1 MNVQMPKPDFAPL
14 AVKSAATAAMFFAV
28 LVSSFL
34 ACSAVAAS
42 ERPYRIGPGG
52 SALGG
57 SGRAAIDAAE
67 SSWLNPAA
75 LVHVQSYHFAVSSQ
89 QSHRDAGD
97 GYKDFAVMLVDG
109 GEEKIAAG
117 SFSFVQRK
125 TLRGGVGAVT
135 AVQRD
140 FQFSMAGFFPGRS
153 LSMGLTFRRLIHEQA
168 GGFDVT
174 QDNFTIGLLYPMTE
188 KFGIAFTGHD
198 LAGATD
204 SVAPEARMIPTFG
217 LGVHFVP
224 HEILHVR
231 ADLVRPMES
240 NDDSR
245 NNVHLGLESW
255 FRKDFAFR
263 LGSAWLETRNEN
275 WLTTGIGFRGP
286 RLSFGYSFEKE
297 IRSSDGTRHTFD
309 LWLPL

>member
-1 MNVQMPKPDFAPL
+1 MSPNKSSIFVGLLL
-14 AVKSAATAAMFFAV
+14 AALISVFISHAAYA
-28 LVSSFL
+28 SS
-34 ACSAVAAS
+34 
-42 ERPYRIGPGG
+42 EQPYRLGPGA

-57 SGRAAIDAAE
+57 AGRAAVDAAE
-67 SSWLNPAA
+67 SGWLNPAT
-75 LVHVQSYHFAVSSQ
+75 LVHVHSYHFAVSSH

-97 GYKDFAVMLVDG
+97 GYTDFGVMLADG

-125 TLRGGVGAVT
+125 TLRGGNGAIN
-135 AVQRD
+135 ADQRD
-140 FQFSMAGFFPGRS
+140 FQFSLAGFFPERS

-174 QDNFTIGLLYPMTE
+174 QDNFTIGFLYPVME
-188 KFGIAFTGHD
+188 KFGIALTGHD
-198 LAGATD
+198 LAGASD
-204 SVAPEARMIPTFG
+204 SVAPEARMIPTVG
-217 LGVHFVP
+217 VGVHFVP

-231 ADLVRPMES
+231 ADLVRPLED
-240 NDDSR
+240 NDEGR
-245 NNVHLGLESW
+245 NNVHFGIESW
-255 FRKDFAFR
+255 FREEFAFR

-275 WLTTGIGFRGP
+275 WLTTGIGFKGP

-297 IRSSDGTRHTFD
+297 IRSNDGSRHTFD